1 MITHEENERLTR
13 VGAGTPMGE
22 LMRRYWLPALLSW
35 ELPEPDGEPVRV
47 RLLGEDLVAFRTTDG
62 QVGLVDEL
70 CPHRRASLWLGRNE
84 ENGLRCVYHGWK
96 FDVTGQCIDQ
106 MNEPRQ
112 FCAKIRIKSY
122 PTCEIGGIV
131 WAYMGP
137 KEKQPAPPKFAW
149 TQVPETHRTV
159 SKVIEDCNWL
169 QALEGGIDTS
179 HFTILH
185 RALKLDARQPGIPPN
200 TPGVRGG
207 APTLEVDVTDYGY
220 RYFGIRQLGESQ
232 YVRGYH
238 FIMPFTQLRPPGPDK
253 EEVHGH
259 YWVPIDDETC
269 MVWNFY
275 YSYGPEPIGER
286 SGDPYSGNAYGAHVD
301 AKTFRPYRNRA
312 NNWMIDRQMQKTET
326 FTGIAGINQ
335 QDRAVQ
341 ESMGRIVDRT
351 KENLGPGDRAV
362 VATRRLLL
370 EAMDSVAR
378 GGAPRGIAPS
388 YYDVRAAEAVLGQ
401 GADWRAELLPL
412 MQPASGIAPL
422 AENRHEPY
430 ARDEVSSLPV

>member
-1 MITHEENERLTR
+1 MLTREENERLTR

-22 LMRRYWLPALLSW
+22 TMRRYWLPALLSW
-35 ELPEPDGEPVRV
+35 ELPEPDGAPVRV

-62 QVGLVDEL
+62 RIGLVDEF
-70 CPHRRASLWLGRNE
+70 CPHRGASLWLGRNE

-96 FDVTGQCIDQ
+96 YDVTGQCIDQ

-112 FCAKIRIKSY
+112 FCSKVSVKAY
-122 PTCEIGGIV
+122 PTYEESGVV
-131 WAYMGP
+131 WTYMGP
-137 KEKQPAPPKFAW
+137 PELQPAPPKFAW
-149 TQVPETHRTV
+149 TQAPETHRAV
-159 SKVIEDCNWL
+159 SKCIESCNWL

-185 RALKLDARQPGIPPN
+185 RALKRNALQPGIQ
-200 TPGVRGG
+200 PGDPGMRSG

-220 RYFGIRQLGESQ
+220 RYYGIRPLGDQ
-232 YVRGYH
+232 NYVRGYH

-275 YSYGPEPIGER
+275 YSYGKDPIGNREAE
-286 SGDPYSGNAYGAHVD
+286 GNSGNAYGSHVD
-301 AKTFRPYRNRA
+301 PKTFLPVRNRA
-312 NNWMIDRQMQKTET
+312 NGWMLDRQMQKTET
-326 FTGIAGINQ
+326 FTGIDGINQ

-351 KENLGPGDRAV
+351 REHLGPADRAV

-370 EAMDSVAR
+370 EAIDAVAH
-378 GGAPRGIAPS
+378 GQEPRGVSPA
-388 YYDVRAAEAVLGQ
+388 YYEAIAAEAVLPKSE
-401 GADWRAELLPL
+401 DWRADILPR
-412 MQPASGIAPL
+412 MHPETMAAARREPKVMAEAPESG
-422 AENRHEPY
+422 
-430 ARDEVSSLPV
+430 DD